1 MTPFANFSFPLN
13 VYAAMLA
20 WSEGR
25 VDYLHYG
32 LFERVDEPIWQAQER
47 ASAQLWAQMPLPC
60 RVLEV
65 GIGLGHTLKRLQ
77 TRGFD
82 AVGITP
88 EAAQV
93 DAVRAHHGHGLA
105 IETTTLEAYAPTG
118 PRFDLMVLQ
127 ESAQYIQPLALFEAA
142 DRLLNSERATLL
154 VMDEFALHRRSDA
167 DFGLHLLP
175 HFKDLAARHGWRLV
189 HEQDVTAQA
198 RLTID
203 VLQTLTQ
210 THWQRA
216 QDELGIGEA
225 DLQAL
230 MQSNQRYG
238 ANYRDGIFG
247 YRVLKFERDA
257 APLQRPVAL
266 DEHRAPEMR
275 ALFQRVFGREMGPA
289 EWDWKYG
296 HGIGRGIGLA
306 ERDGRLRAF
315 YGGLTRPL
323 RLFGQP
329 ALGCQVCDVMT
340 EPGAHG
346 SLARQG
352 PMQQV
357 TATFLEAEIGWARTH
372 AVGFGFPTDRA
383 LGVAERLGLYR
394 RVDELLQLRWTPESA
409 AGLAA
414 RIEAVDLAATHAG
427 DDGLW
432 QVLDTLWTAMAH
444 DLQASVLGVRDPAW
458 LRYRYGQKPGVAHC
472 ALLLRA
478 APGADAQG
486 LVVFRTHADHLEV
499 LDLVGPLVHLPLLI
513 DAARHVA
520 ATSATAATATEA
532 ASPTHVK
539 CWITASHAALLQREG
554 DGAQRDSLDLFV
566 PANAHTPGVTPEALS
581 GRWFLTAGD
590 TDFR

>member
-1 MTPFANFSFPLN
+1 MTPFAHFSFPLN
-13 VYAAMLA
+13 IYAAMLA

-47 ASAQLWAQMPLPC
+47 ASAQLWAQMPSPC

-77 TRGFD
+77 ERGFD

-93 DAVRAHHGHGLA
+93 AAVRAQHGAGLA

-127 ESAQYIQPLALFEAA
+127 ESAQYIPPLALFEAA
-142 DRLLNSERATLL
+142 DRLLNSEHATLL
-154 VMDEFALHRRSDA
+154 VMDEFALHRRSDT

-203 VLQTLTQ
+203 VLQALTQ
-210 THWQRA
+210 TYWQRA
-216 QDELGIGEA
+216 QEEVGIGE
-225 DLQAL
+225 DELQAL
-230 MQSNQRYG
+230 KQSNERYG

-247 YRVLKFERDA
+247 YYVLKFKRAA
-257 APLQRPVAL
+257 APPLRPVAL
-266 DEHRAPEMR
+266 DENRAPEVR
-275 ALFQRVFGREMGPA
+275 ALFQRVFGREMGQA
-289 EWDWKYG
+289 EWAWKYG

-306 ERDGRLRAF
+306 QRDGRLQAF
-315 YGGLTRPL
+315 YGGLTRRL
-323 RLFGQP
+323 SLFGQA
-329 ALGCQVCDVMT
+329 ALGCQVCDVMV
-340 EPGAHG
+340 EAGAHG

-352 PMQQV
+352 PLQRA

-394 RVDELLQLRWTPESA
+394 RVDEMVQLRWLPQAQQTLD
-409 AGLAA
+409 GCVDN
-414 RIEAVDLAATHAG
+414 VDLASLQQG
-427 DDGLW
+427 DVLW
-432 QVLDTLWTAMAH
+432 QTLDNLWTAMARG
-444 DLQASVLGVRDPAW
+444 LQTSVLGVRDPAW
-458 LRYRYGQKPGVAHC
+458 LRHRYGHKPGVTYT
-472 ALLLRA
+472 ALRVR
-478 APGADAQG
+478 DAGGEVRG

-499 LDLVGPLVHLPLLI
+499 LDLIGPPAQWPGLI
-513 DAARHVA
+513 DAARHASASGA
-520 ATSATAATATEA
+520 AAELR
-532 ASPTHVK
+532 THVK
-539 CWITASHAALLQREG
+539 CWVTASHAARLVRKG
-554 DGAQRDSLDLFV
+554 DGATRDSLDLFV
-566 PANAHTPGVTPEALS
+566 PANAHTPGVAPEALT

>member
-1 MTPFANFSFPLN
+1 MMTFAQFSFPLN
-13 VYAAMLA
+13 IYAAMLT

-47 ASAQLWAQMPLPC
+47 ASAQLWARMPPPC

-77 TRGFD
+77 ERGFD

-88 EAAQV
+88 EVAQV
-93 DAVRAHHGHGLA
+93 DAVRARHGDALA
-105 IETTTLEAYAPTG
+105 IETTTLEAYAPAG

-142 DRLLNSERATLL
+142 DRLLNSQHATLL
-154 VMDEFALHRRSDA
+154 VMDEFALRRRSDA

-189 HEQDVTAQA
+189 HEQDVTPQA
-198 RLTID
+198 CLTID
-203 VLQTLTQ
+203 VLQSLTQ

-225 DLQAL
+225 ELQAL
-230 MQSNQRYG
+230 IQSNQRYG

-247 YRVLKFERDA
+247 YRVLKFERDT
-257 APLQRPVAL
+257 APAVRPVVL
-266 DEHRAPEMR
+266 DDNRATEMR
-275 ALFQRVFGREMGPA
+275 ALFQRVFGREMGLA
-289 EWDWKYG
+289 EWAWKYG

-306 ERDGRLRAF
+306 QRDGRMVAF

-340 EPGAHG
+340 EPGVHG
-346 SLARQG
+346 SLVRQG

-383 LGVAERLGLYR
+383 LGMAERLGLYR
-394 RVDELLQLRWTPESA
+394 RVDEMVQLRWLPAPA
-409 AGLAA
+409 APLAT
-414 RIEAVDLAATHAG
+414 RIETVDLARIHVG
-427 DDGLW
+427 DDGPW
-432 QVLDTLWTAMAH
+432 QALDTLWAAMAQ
-444 DLQASVLGVRDPAW
+444 DLRAAVLGVRDPAW
-458 LRYRYGQKPGVAHC
+458 LRYRYGHKPGVAHT
-472 ALLLRA
+472 AVLLRE
-478 APGADAQG
+478 APGAAVQG
-486 LVVFRTHADHLEV
+486 LLVFRSHADHLEV
-499 LDLVGPLVHLPLLI
+499 LDLVGPVCHLPALI
-513 DAARHVA
+513 DVARHVA
-520 ATSATAATATEA
+520 ATATSATITDAPLRA
-532 ASPTHVK
+532 HVK

-566 PANAHTPGVTPEALS
+566 PANAHSPGVSPEALS
-581 GRWFLTAGD
+581 GCWFLTAGD

>member
-1 MTPFANFSFPLN
+1 MTPYANFSFPLN
-13 VYAAMLA
+13 IYAAMLA

-32 LFERVDEPIWQAQER
+32 LFECVDEPIWQAQER
-47 ASAQLWAQMPLPC
+47 ASAQLWAQMPPPC

-65 GIGLGHTLKRLQ
+65 GIGLGHTLKQLHE
-77 TRGFD
+77 RGFN

-93 DAVRAHHGHGLA
+93 AEVRAQQGAGLA
-105 IETTTLEAYAPTG
+105 IEMITLEAYAPTG

-142 DRLLNSERATLL
+142 DRLLNSEHATLL

-175 HFKDLAARHGWRLV
+175 HFKELATRHGWRLV

-203 VLQTLTQ
+203 VLQALTQ
-210 THWQRA
+210 THWQRS
-216 QDELGIGEA
+216 QEELDIGE
-225 DLQAL
+225 DELQAL
-230 MQSNQRYG
+230 MQSNDRYG
-238 ANYRDGIFG
+238 ANYRDCIFG
-247 YRVLKFERDA
+247 YRVLKFERAA
-257 APLQRPVAL
+257 APSLRPVAL
-266 DEHRAPEMR
+266 DESRAPAVR
-275 ALFQRVFGREMGPA
+275 ALFQRVFGRELGLA
-289 EWDWKYG
+289 EWHWKYG
-296 HGIGRGIGLA
+296 NGRGRGIGLA
-306 ERDGRLRAF
+306 QRDGRLQAF

-329 ALGCQVCDVMT
+329 ALGCQVCDVMV
-340 EPGAHG
+340 EPGTHG

-357 TATFLEAEIGWARTH
+357 AATFLEAEIGWARPH

-394 RVDELLQLRWTPESA
+394 RVDEMVQLRWVALKQLTLE
-409 AGLAA
+409 GCVD
-414 RIEAVDLAATHAG
+414 RIDLAGMQPG
-427 DDGLW
+427 DELW
-432 QVLDTLWTAMAH
+432 QVLDTLWAAMAQG
-444 DLQASVLGVRDPAW
+444 LEASVLGVRDPAW
-458 LRYRYGQKPGVAHC
+458 LRYRYGQKPDVVYT
-472 ALLLRA
+472 ALLVRA
-478 APGADAQG
+478 APGTRFMG
-486 LVVFRTHADHLEV
+486 LVVIRAHADRLEV
-499 LDLVGPLVHLPLLI
+499 LDLLGPLADLPNLI
-513 DAARHVA
+513 EATRHAASTSADAAGR
-520 ATSATAATATEA
+520 
-532 ASPTHVK
+532 THVT
-539 CWITASHAALLQREG
+539 CWVTVSHAALLMRMG
-554 DGAQRDSLDLFV
+554 DGVVRDNLDLFV
-566 PANAHTPGVTPEALS
+566 PANAHTPGVSPEALS